1 LLSEDLRLK
10 ADSQE
15 MRMEEG
21 TEMYITQPEL
31 ARAIMDLRVEE
42 ARSAEDGARLALA
55 TGKRLLG
62 QAGLFLAQVGVWL
75 VSLGEH
81 LAQTIRT
88 QPST

>member
-1 LLSEDLRLK
+1 MNI
-10 ADSQE
+10 A
-15 MRMEEG
+15 
-21 TEMYITQPEL
+21 QPEL

-75 VSLGEH
+75 ISVGEQ
-81 LAQTIRT
+81 LVRTIRT